1 MKEAA
6 AILEIIRKSR
16 RAIDEDN
23 PRELKYLSNQ
33 VISSAAISQDPDNT
47 ILAVLIYSLGKI
59 FERDHYRKMEGWEGI
74 RAAIIKNLD
83 LAAKSLEKENLKNFR
98 IYIGR
103 LRNAINKISSDLKQY
118 ITDVFE
124 KAKINK
130 AFKLYEH
137 GLSSE
142 QTAAMLG
149 VSLWDLAGYIG
160 QSTVGE
166 AKVAMSMPVAD
177 RIKIAEDI
185 LG

>member
-1 MKEAA
+1 MKEVKKV
-6 AILEIIRKSR
+6 LEILYKVRK
-16 RAIDEDN
+16 AIDEDN
-23 PRELKYLSNQ
+23 SRELKYLSNHI
-33 VISSAAISQDPDNT
+33 VSSAAISQDPDNT

-59 FERDHYRKMEGWEGI
+59 FERDHYRKMEGWEGLRSSI
-74 RAAIIKNLD
+74 MKNLD
-83 LAAKSLEKENLKNFR
+83 LAIKSLEKGNLKNFR

-103 LRNAINKISSDLKQY
+103 LRNSINKISGNLRQY
-118 ITDVFE
+118 ITNVFE

-142 QTAAMLG
+142 QTAAMFG

-160 QSTVGE
+160 QSTIGE
-166 AKVAMSMPVAD
+166 ASVSMSMPVAD

>member
-1 MKEAA
+1 MGRNSC
-6 AILEIIRKSR
+6 RK
-16 RAIDEDN
+16 
-23 PRELKYLSNQ
+23 
-33 VISSAAISQDPDNT
+33 
-47 ILAVLIYSLGKI
+47 
-59 FERDHYRKMEGWEGI
+59 
-74 RAAIIKNLD
+74 IKNLD
-83 LAAKSLEKENLKNFR
+83 LSAKSLEKDNLKNFR

-103 LRNAINKISSDLKQY
+103 LRNSINKISSNLKQY

-166 AKVAMSMPVAD
+166 AKVAMGMPVAD